1 MLLAKPAVLLY
12 QFSCLSG
19 RCSYL
24 ARPHFRP
31 LRAALVSSE
40 FHTHRY
46 TGIMEDVHVRND
58 PEDRAGGVEL
68 TLMINGELLT
78 LNRERSDDM
87 GKTCE

>member
-1 MLLAKPAVLLY
+1 
-12 QFSCLSG
+12 
-19 RCSYL
+19 
-24 ARPHFRP
+24 
-31 LRAALVSSE
+31 VSSE